1 MWPDYRLLDLLKIE
15 LPIVQ
20 APMAGASGSAMAIAT
35 SNAGGLG
42 SLPCAMLNIE
52 AMYSEMGIIRQQ
64 TDNPINVNFF
74 VHQEPSQDLEKEKN
88 WIALFSK
95 YYSEF
100 ELNDIEQK
108 TSNGRAPF
116 SKDTCEFIEDVKPE
130 VVSFHFGLPKKELLD
145 RVKAIGC
152 IVMSSATTVDE
163 ARWLEAQGCDVIIA
177 QGYEAGGHRAMFLS
191 NDINTQIGSMALI
204 PQISDAVTVP
214 VIAAG
219 GIADG
224 RGVAAAFSLGASGVQ
239 VGTPYLLT
247 KEAMVSDLHRKAL
260 KNSKSDETALTNIFT
275 GRPARGIVNRVMAE
289 IGPITSKAP
298 DFPLSGSAL
307 TPIKIA
313 AEEKGLSDFSSLW
326 SGQAASLAYETSSAD
341 FTKDLARDALKRMGS
356 LV

>member
-1 MWPDYRLLDLLKIE
+1 MMWPDCRLLDLLKIE

-88 WIALFSK
+88 WIALLSK

-116 SKDTCEFIEDVKPE
+116 SKDICEFIEDVKPE

-191 NDINTQIGSMALI
+191 NDINLSLI
-204 PQISDAVTVP
+204 HISEPT
-214 VIAAG
+214 
-219 GIADG
+219 
-224 RGVAAAFSLGASGVQ
+224 R
-239 VGTPYLLT
+239 PY
-247 KEAMVSDLHRKAL
+247 
-260 KNSKSDETALTNIFT
+260 
-275 GRPARGIVNRVMAE
+275 
-289 IGPITSKAP
+289 
-298 DFPLSGSAL
+298 
-307 TPIKIA
+307 
-313 AEEKGLSDFSSLW
+313 
-326 SGQAASLAYETSSAD
+326 
-341 FTKDLARDALKRMGS
+341 
-356 LV
+356 